1 MAFDQNCR
9 PDPSIRGVYP
19 LYFIEYF
26 WMNYFYCNHIYVDQL
41 EAILKNIVIV
51 FKLLTYLAI
60 LVLIMLAAAEH
71 TAEPWAW
78 TIHIKFVS

>member
-1 MAFDQNCR
+1 M
-9 PDPSIRGVYP
+9 
-19 LYFIEYF
+19 
-26 WMNYFYCNHIYVDQL
+26 
-41 EAILKNIVIV
+41 KNIVIV